1 MTNKYASLS
10 LGTIEA
16 VFNKL
21 GGLEAADKFLRDE
34 LTVSEP
40 ARRFRIEG
48 GVIYFTLPATDGTT
62 GPQWIDRLEKKGF
75 RLSKWSKDVL
85 NSPAFKP
92 TTGIVREI
100 AVLKGMLFEDN
111 DRTTKNVRAKAD
123 TLGFKHGKDIS
134 PEIACQIREMFT
146 DKEIEEMGLIWITTM
161 HEPIKDSGGALSLL
175 DADRRDDGLWLNA
188 YYVYPDFRWDRE
200 GGFAV
205 VVSQV
210 VLDPK

>member
-21 GGLEAADKFLRDE
+21 GGIEGAEKFLRDE

-40 ARRFRIEG
+40 VRCFREQD

-62 GPQWIDRLEKKGF
+62 GPQWEVRLEKQNF

-85 NSPAFKP
+85 NSPGFKP

-100 AVLKGMLFEDN
+100 AVLKGTLFEDSK
-111 DRTTKNVRAKAD
+111 RTTKNVRAKAD
-123 TLGFKHGKDIS
+123 TLGLKHGKDS
-134 PEIACQIREMFT
+134 NPEIACQIREMFT
-146 DKEIEEMGLIWITTM
+146 DKEIEEMGLIWIVIM
-161 HEPIKDSGGALSLL
+161 HEPIKDSDGDPNLL
-175 DADRRDDGLWLNA
+175 NAYRHDDGRWLNA
-188 YYVYPDFRWDRE
+188 YYDLPDYRWDRE
-200 GGFAV
+200 YGFTF

-210 VLDPK
+210 SPKV